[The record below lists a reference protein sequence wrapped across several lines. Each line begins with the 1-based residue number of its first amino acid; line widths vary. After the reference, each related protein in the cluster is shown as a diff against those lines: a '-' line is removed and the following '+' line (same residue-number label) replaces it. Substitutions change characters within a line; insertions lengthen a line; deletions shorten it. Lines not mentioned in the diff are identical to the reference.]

1 MSAAN
6 VTSSTPAKKRIV
18 VICPG
23 RGSYTKETLRYL
35 EKAKGEASPA
45 MRDHLI
51 GFVKDLDEKRDLL
64 NELTITELDS
74 AETFKPQIHTKGEH
88 ASPLIYACS
97 YADFQLIN
105 RDKYEI
111 AAVCGNSMGW
121 YLTLAFAGALSRDA
135 AFTLIQ
141 TMGSMMKEKIIGGQ
155 IIYPIIDENWFMS
168 ESKRRTVFHHIE
180 AVNASGAGRVE
191 LSIELGGYLVIG
203 GDSGGL
209 QALMKALPKEG
220 DYPFQ
225 LINHAAFHTSLLRET
240 SEKAFASLGQDLFQ
254 KPMLPMID
262 GRGAIW
268 QPYSTRVDS
277 LYEYTLGHQV
287 YAPYDFTKSV
297 TVALKEFCPDNIVL
311 LGPGSSLG
319 GSIGQILI
327 QNKWQNITSKAD
339 FVERQK
345 KDPFL
350 LAMGLQDQRKLMR

>member
-1 MSAAN
+1 MSLAGA
-6 VTSSTPAKKRIV
+6 TKKRVV

-35 EKAKGEASPA
+35 ERAKKEASPVV
-45 MRDHLI
+45 RDHLV
-51 GFVKDLDEKRDLL
+51 GFVNDLDSKRNLIG
-64 NELTITELDS
+64 EPAITELDS
-74 AETFKPQIHTKGEH
+74 AETFKSHVHTKGEH

-105 RDKYEI
+105 REKYEI
-111 AAVCGNSMGW
+111 VAVCGNSMGW
-121 YLTLAFAGALSRDA
+121 YLTLAFAGALNHDG
-135 AFTLIQ
+135 AFDIIQ

-155 IIYPIIDENWFMS
+155 IIYPIVDENWFMS
-168 ESKRRTVFHHIE
+168 ESKRRTVLHHIDS
-180 AVNASGAGRVE
+180 VNESGAGRVE

-203 GDSGGL
+203 GDAGGL

-240 SEKAFASLGQDLFQ
+240 SEKAFGILGQDLFN
-254 KPMLPMID
+254 KPTVPMID
-262 GRGAIW
+262 GRGQIW

-277 LYEYTLGHQV
+277 LHQYTLGHQV

-327 QNKWQNITSKAD
+327 QNKWQNINSKTD

-350 LAMGLQDQRKLMR
+350 LAMGLPDQRKLVI